1 MWCSVAVMNYF
12 ETRKY
17 TAMHDMCKKI
27 VYISETFFPD
37 TIVND
42 SLVFFYLNYAIYC
55 SAILY
60 LK

>member
-27 VYISETFFPD
+27 VYISEIFFPD
-37 TIVND
+37 TIVYIFDATKHLSKND
-42 SLVFFYLNYAIYC
+42 NKIH
-55 SAILY
+55 II
-60 LK
+60 